1 MKKITD
7 TVYEITPFEDE
18 DAAHVPMN
26 TFIEPGERWLMHMCN
41 PPLHK
46 FAQIVLRENEAGPLY
61 WCTGCG
67 YTVEEGVSMAI
78 RLNEVDI

>member
-1 MKKITD
+1 MKKLSD
-7 TVYEITPFEDE
+7 TVYEITPFDDE
-18 DAAHVPMN
+18 DDTGHFAGRNLV
-26 TFIEPGERWLMHMCN
+26 HMCK

-46 FAQIVLRENEAGPLY
+46 FAQIVLRENKEGPLY

>member
-7 TVYEITPFEDE
+7 DIYEITPFEDE
-18 DAAHVPMN
+18 DNEHAPLGQFFA
-26 TFIEPGERWLMHMCN
+26 PGERSLMHMCK

-46 FAQIVLRENEAGPLY
+46 FAQIVLRENEDGPLY

-67 YTVEEGVSMAI
+67 FTVDEGVSMAI

>member
-1 MKKITD
+1 MRKITD
-7 TVYEITPFEDE
+7 DVYEITPFDE
-18 DAAHVPMN
+18 QDC
-26 TFIEPGERWLMHMCN
+26 PGSQTSGWMPLRHLMHMCK

-46 FAQIVLRENEAGPLY
+46 FAQIVLRENEEGPLY

-67 YTVEEGVSMAI
+67 FTLDEGVSMAI

>member
-1 MKKITD
+1 MKKISD
-7 TVYEITPFEDE
+7 TVYEITPFEAEADAIE
-18 DAAHVPMN
+18 DFH
-26 TFIEPGERWLMHMCN
+26 FRERHLVHMCE

-46 FAQIVLRENEAGPLY
+46 FAQIVLRENEEGPLY

-67 YTVEEGVSMAI
+67 YTLDKGVSMAI

>member
-1 MKKITD
+1 MKKLSD
-7 TVYEITPFEDE
+7 TVYEITPFEDVDDTGHFAE
-18 DAAHVPMN
+18 KQ
-26 TFIEPGERWLMHMCN
+26 LMHMCN

-46 FAQIVLRENEAGPLY
+46 FAQIVLRENEEGPLY

-67 YTVEEGVSMAI
+67 YTVDEGVSMAI

>member
-1 MKKITD
+1 MKKLSD
-7 TVYEITPFEDE
+7 DVYEITPFDVEEDVGDE
-18 DAAHVPMN
+18 TGFRNRHLV
-26 TFIEPGERWLMHMCN
+26 HMCA

-46 FAQIVLRENEAGPLY
+46 FAQIVLRENEEGPLY

-67 YTVEEGVSMAI
+67 YTVEEGVAMAI